1 MFKAFFSR
9 TGNEKFLKAFLTALL
24 GKELNIK
31 RVIHDARLEQLAKE
45 EKYGILDLDIELDTG
60 EFVNIEMQLANYNNI
75 YVTKTVRVADK
86 HRNYEINNNVTYYYI
101 ELDKFRNGNPDMKD
115 PINQWL
121 AFIDMERG
129 DLLDMAEKENKIIKE
144 AKKTYE
150 TLTGDAEV
158 KRLAE
163 IRLMSKL
170 EEQAALASARDKGT
184 KYGLELGKKEKQLEI
199 AKKLSKLNVPIDQ
212 ISIATGLTHEEIKH
226 L

>member
-1 MFKAFFSR
+1 
-9 TGNEKFLKAFLTALL
+9 
-24 GKELNIK
+24 
-31 RVIHDARLEQLAKE
+31 
-45 EKYGILDLDIELDTG
+45 
-60 EFVNIEMQLANYNNI
+60 MQLANYNNI

-144 AKKTYE
+144 SKKTYE

-158 KRLAE
+158 KRLDE

-170 EEQAALASARDKGT
+170 EEQAALASARAKGT
-184 KYGLELGKKEKQLEI
+184 RDGLEIGKKESQIEI
-199 AKKLSKLNVPIDQ
+199 AKNLLKLNIPLDEIET
-212 ISIATGLTHEEIKH
+212 ATGLTKEEIEN

>member
-1 MFKAFFSR
+1 
-9 TGNEKFLKAFLTALL
+9 
-24 GKELNIK
+24 
-31 RVIHDARLEQLAKE
+31 
-45 EKYGILDLDIELDTG
+45 
-60 EFVNIEMQLANYNNI
+60 
-75 YVTKTVRVADK
+75 
-86 HRNYEINNNVTYYYI
+86 
-101 ELDKFRNGNPDMKD
+101 MKD

-170 EEQAALASARDKGT
+170 EEQAALASARAKGT
-184 KYGLELGKKEKQLEI
+184 KDGLELGKKQEKFET
-199 AKKLSKLNVPIDQ
+199 AKKMKSKNMPIKD
-212 ISIATGLTHEEIKH
+212 IIEFTGLTQKEIEN

>member
-1 MFKAFFSR
+1 
-9 TGNEKFLKAFLTALL
+9 
-24 GKELNIK
+24 
-31 RVIHDARLEQLAKE
+31 
-45 EKYGILDLDIELDTG
+45 
-60 EFVNIEMQLANYNNI
+60 
-75 YVTKTVRVADK
+75 
-86 HRNYEINNNVTYYYI
+86 
-101 ELDKFRNGNPDMKD
+101 MKD

-129 DLLDMAEKENKIIKE
+129 DLLDMAEKENNIIKE
-144 AKKTYE
+144 AKKSYE

-184 KYGLELGKKEKQLEI
+184 KEGLELGKKEGLELGKKQGLELGKKQEKFET
-199 AKKLSKLNVPIDQ
+199 AKKMKSKNMPIKD
-212 ISIATGLTHEEIKH
+212 IIEFTGLTQKEIEN

>member
-1 MFKAFFSR
+1 
-9 TGNEKFLKAFLTALL
+9 
-24 GKELNIK
+24 
-31 RVIHDARLEQLAKE
+31 
-45 EKYGILDLDIELDTG
+45 
-60 EFVNIEMQLANYNNI
+60 
-75 YVTKTVRVADK
+75 
-86 HRNYEINNNVTYYYI
+86 
-101 ELDKFRNGNPDMKD
+101 MKD

-170 EEQAALASARDKGT
+170 EEQAALASARAKGT
-184 KYGLELGKKEKQLEI
+184 KDGLELGKKQGLELGKKEGLELGKKQEKFET
-199 AKKLSKLNVPIDQ
+199 AKKMKSKNMPIKD
-212 ISIATGLTHEEIKH
+212 IIEFTGLTQKEIEN

>member
-1 MFKAFFSR
+1 
-9 TGNEKFLKAFLTALL
+9 
-24 GKELNIK
+24 
-31 RVIHDARLEQLAKE
+31 
-45 EKYGILDLDIELDTG
+45 
-60 EFVNIEMQLANYNNI
+60 
-75 YVTKTVRVADK
+75 
-86 HRNYEINNNVTYYYI
+86 
-101 ELDKFRNGNPDMKD
+101 MKD

-184 KYGLELGKKEKQLEI
+184 KYGLELGKKQGLELGKKEGLELGKKQEKFET
-199 AKKLSKLNVPIDQ
+199 AKKMKSKNMPIKD
-212 ISIATGLTHEEIKH
+212 IIEFTGLTQKEIEN

>member
-1 MFKAFFSR
+1 
-9 TGNEKFLKAFLTALL
+9 
-24 GKELNIK
+24 
-31 RVIHDARLEQLAKE
+31 
-45 EKYGILDLDIELDTG
+45 
-60 EFVNIEMQLANYNNI
+60 
-75 YVTKTVRVADK
+75 
-86 HRNYEINNNVTYYYI
+86 
-101 ELDKFRNGNPDMKD
+101 MKD

-144 AKKTYE
+144 AKKTYD

-184 KYGLELGKKEKQLEI
+184 KEGLELGKKEGLELGKKQGLELGKKQEKFET
-199 AKKLSKLNVPIDQ
+199 AKKMKSKNMPIKD
-212 ISIATGLTHEEIKH
+212 IIEFTGLTQKEIEN

>member
-1 MFKAFFSR
+1 
-9 TGNEKFLKAFLTALL
+9 
-24 GKELNIK
+24 
-31 RVIHDARLEQLAKE
+31 
-45 EKYGILDLDIELDTG
+45 
-60 EFVNIEMQLANYNNI
+60 
-75 YVTKTVRVADK
+75 
-86 HRNYEINNNVTYYYI
+86 
-101 ELDKFRNGNPDMKD
+101 MKD

-129 DLLDMAEKENKIIKE
+129 DLLDMAEKENNIIKE
-144 AKKTYE
+144 AKKSYE

-184 KYGLELGKKEKQLEI
+184 KEGLELGKKEGLELGKKQEKFET
-199 AKKLSKLNVPIDQ
+199 AKKMKSKNMPIKD
-212 ISIATGLTHEEIKH
+212 IIEFTGLTQKEIEN